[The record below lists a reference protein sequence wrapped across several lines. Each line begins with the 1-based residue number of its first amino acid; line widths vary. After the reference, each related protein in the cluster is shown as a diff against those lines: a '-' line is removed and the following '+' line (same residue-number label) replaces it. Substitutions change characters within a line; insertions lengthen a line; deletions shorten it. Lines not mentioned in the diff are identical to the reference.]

1 MNKSPDSAWNPES
14 FLLDRVRELLERHYG
29 VGPSKRAF
37 EDCLVDI
44 KGAGEGVKVSFNG
57 LSQRGQR
64 LATQEALAHWVTKK
78 LLETEDGIDEVLT
91 DIKPDPST
99 TGSPLYNAC
108 LETMR
113 TGRGSFL
120 SAEEIAVRI
129 HYPLL
134 PKRRRLRQLRR
145 LLKRVCKDNGGRV
158 LVENKAKVTYGF
170 R

>member
-44 KGAGEGVKVSFNG
+44 KGAGEGVK
-57 LSQRGQR
+57 
-64 LATQEALAHWVTKK
+64 
-78 LLETEDGIDEVLT
+78 
-91 DIKPDPST
+91 
-99 TGSPLYNAC
+99 GSPLYNAC